1 LGEPLLIL
9 FDGHAL
15 VHRAFHALPLLS
27 ASKTGEPTGAVYGFV
42 LMLLKVIQD
51 YRPTHLAVAF
61 DRPTPTFRHLEF
73 EEYKAQ
79 RPKAPDELVRQIG
92 RVRDVVRAFNIPIF
106 ELDGY
111 EADDVLGTISR
122 QASAEGMDT
131 IIVTGDNDELQLVS
145 EKTKVLLPQRGFV
158 ESSLNDPASVSEK
171 YGIAPE
177 QIPDLKGLKGDPSD
191 NIPGVPGVGEKTAA
205 RLIQQ
210 FGSIDG
216 IYQRIGEVT
225 PDKLRET
232 LIAQET
238 LARQSKRLATIVT
251 DVPIKFDLETC
262 RAGGYDHDAVVRLF
276 RELEFFKV
284 LNRLPDFGGMKEKA
298 AASQAPDDVKYSLVD
313 TPAALERAV
322 AKLSGAKSL
331 IVRLVTERRE
341 RSSAEIVGVVLGIPS
356 DEVYYL
362 PLGITG
368 LGAAPRLD
376 LQPTLEQ
383 LRPLLSDERIGKLAH
398 DGKEVI
404 KRLAEHGVELR
415 PLEFDTM
422 IAAYLLGEKGA
433 ELSALALSKL
443 GLEIGV
449 PERPPAKRSLFTEVN
464 VVEMAKNACAEARA
478 IDELRPLLQG
488 DLEQQGLMKLFTE
501 VEMPLVT
508 VLARMERNGVMLD
521 TNLFREMSKS
531 LGRQLVSLE
540 EKIYGFAGH
549 RFNINSPQQLGTVLF
564 GELKLRGGRKA
575 KSGYSTDASV
585 LEGLKDEYPIIKPI
599 LEYRQLTKLRSTYI
613 DALPALVDPRTGR
626 LHTTFNQVATATGR
640 LSSSEPN
647 LQNIPIRGELGKQ
660 VRQAFVA
667 APSCVLVSAD
677 YSQVELR
684 ILAHLSQDDRL
695 LTAFRE
701 DKDIHAATAAEVF
714 GVPITE
720 VTPDKRRVAKVVNFG
735 ILYGMS
741 GYGLEQATEL
751 SREQAAQFIA
761 AYFQRYPGVK
771 SYLEYTKQKARERGY
786 VETVMGRRRY
796 IPDLKSGNRQVRE
809 AAERMAINMPVQGT
823 AADIIK
829 VAMVNLQREIDR
841 RGLKS
846 RLILQVHDDLLL
858 ESPQEEAE
866 QARSLLKEIMSG
878 AMQLSVPLKVD
889 VKVGRNWG
897 DMDVH
902 GNSVDVPAPNLP
914 KPSLQMPLL

>member
-1 LGEPLLIL
+1 
-9 FDGHAL
+9 
-15 VHRAFHALPLLS
+15 
-27 ASKTGEPTGAVYGFV
+27 
-42 LMLLKVIQD
+42 M
-51 YRPTHLAVAF
+51 
-61 DRPTPTFRHLEF
+61 
-73 EEYKAQ
+73 
-79 RPKAPDELVRQIG
+79 
-92 RVRDVVRAFNIPIF
+92 
-106 ELDGY
+106 DGY

-158 ESSLNDPASVSEK
+158 ESALNGPESVFEK
-171 YGIAPE
+171 YGITPE

-232 LIAQET
+232 LIAQEAQ
-238 LARQSKRLATIVT
+238 ARQSMRLATIVT
-251 DVPIKFDLETC
+251 DVPIKFELESC
-262 RAGGYDHDAVVRLF
+262 RAGAYDRDAVVQLF

-284 LNRLPDFGGMKEKA
+284 LNRLPEFDGMKEKA
-298 AASQAPDDVKYSLVD
+298 AAGRAPDDGKYTLVD
-313 TPAALERAV
+313 TAVALEQAV
-322 AKLSGAKSL
+322 TKLSGAKSL

-341 RSSAEIVGVVLGIPS
+341 RSSAEIVGLVLGVPA
-356 DEVYYL
+356 DEAYYL
-362 PLGITG
+362 PLGSAG
-368 LGAAPRLD
+368 LD
-376 LQPTLEQ
+376 LQPALEQ
-383 LRPLLSDERIGKLAH
+383 LRPLLADERIGKLAH

-433 ELSALALSKL
+433 ELPALALSKL
-443 GLEIGV
+443 GLEIALPQQPLG
-449 PERPPAKRSLFTEVN
+449 KRSLFTQVN

-478 IDELRPLLQG
+478 IDELRPLLQSE
-488 DLEQQGLMKLFTE
+488 LEQQGLMKLFTE
-501 VEMPLVT
+501 VEMPLVA

-521 TNLFREMSKS
+521 TSLFREMSQS

-540 EKIYGFAGH
+540 EKIYGFAGQ

-564 GELKLRGGRKA
+564 GELKLRGGRKT

-796 IPDLKSGNRQVRE
+796 ITDLNSGNRQVRE

-829 VAMVNLQREIDR
+829 VAMVNLQGEIDR
-841 RGLKS
+841 QVLKS

-858 ESPQEEAE
+858 ESPLGEVE

-897 DMDVH
+897 EMETH
-902 GNSVDVPAPNLP
+902 FNSVDVPAPNLP

>member
-1 LGEPLLIL
+1 LGKPLLVL

-92 RVRDVVRAFNIPIF
+92 RVRDVVKAFGIPIF

-122 QASAEGMDT
+122 QVSAEGMDT

-158 ESSLNDPASVSEK
+158 ESALNDPAAVFEK

-232 LIAQET
+232 LIAQEAQ
-238 LARQSKRLATIVT
+238 ARQSMRLATIVT
-251 DVPIKFDLETC
+251 DVPIKFELESC
-262 RAGGYDHDAVVRLF
+262 RAGTYDRDAVVQLF

-284 LNRLPDFGGMKEKA
+284 LNRLPEFDGMKEKA
-298 AASQAPDDVKYSLVD
+298 AVSQAPDDGNCTLVD
-313 TPAALERAV
+313 TAEALEQAV
-322 AKLSGAKSL
+322 AKLSEAKSL

-341 RSSAEIVGVVLGIPS
+341 RSSTEIVGLVLGIPS
-356 DEVYYL
+356 DAAYYL
-362 PLGITG
+362 PLGRAG
-368 LGAAPRLD
+368 LD
-376 LQPTLEQ
+376 LQRSLEQ
-383 LRPLLSDERIGKLAH
+383 LRPLLADERIGKLAH

-404 KRLAEHGVELR
+404 KSLAEQGVELR

-433 ELSALALSKL
+433 ELPALALSKL
-443 GLEIGV
+443 GLEIAL
-449 PERPPAKRSLFTEVN
+449 PQQPPAKRSLFTEVN
-464 VVEMAKNACAEARA
+464 VVEMAKNACSEARA
-478 IDELRPLLQG
+478 IDKLRPLLQSE
-488 DLEQQGLMKLFTE
+488 LERQGLMKLFAE
-501 VEMPLVT
+501 VEMPLVA
-508 VLARMERNGVMLD
+508 VLAGMERNGVMLD
-521 TNLFREMSKS
+521 TNLFREMSQS

-540 EKIYGFAGH
+540 ERIYGFAGH

-564 GELKLRGGRKA
+564 GELKLRGGRKT

-599 LEYRQLTKLRSTYI
+599 LDYRQLTKLRSTYI

-771 SYLEYTKQKARERGY
+771 SYLESTKQKARERGY

-796 IPDLKSGNRQVRE
+796 IPDLDSGNRQVRE

-858 ESPQEEAE
+858 ESPLEEAE

-897 DMDVH
+897 EMETH
-902 GNSVDVPAPNLP
+902 FNSVDVPAPNLP